1 MQLLF
6 QIKQNIQKKNLMM
19 MIGCQMILIQMQTV
33 NKPIMNLILKH
44 KNKLKRSQL
53 INQMHYLKKKVL
65 KGNLADELHV
75 GNILRRFI
83 MKKRVESMIIV

>member
-6 QIKQNIQKKNLMM
+6 QIKQNNQKTNLMM

-44 KNKLKRSQL
+44 KKKK